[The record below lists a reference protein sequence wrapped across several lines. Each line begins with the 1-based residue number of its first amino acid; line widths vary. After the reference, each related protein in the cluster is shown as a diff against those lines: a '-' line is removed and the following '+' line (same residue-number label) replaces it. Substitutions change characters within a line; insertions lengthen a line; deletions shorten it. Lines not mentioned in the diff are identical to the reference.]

1 MTPRFIPSLLPGAAA
16 LLVATAGSAQSTPER
31 FELTIPNIMRGP
43 EVVGRPPAQV
53 RWSPD
58 GRYLH
63 FRWLPPGTAWRETLK
78 PFRVR
83 AVAGA
88 APEALTLAQAD
99 SIEPSIAD
107 GDLSPDRTR
116 RVVSVRGDL
125 YLVALPSGRVR
136 RLTDTPGMTETS
148 PRFDTSGTRVFFR
161 RDNNVMAFTLAD
173 FQVQQLT
180 DIRQGPAPDTA
191 KTTATQRK
199 FLEAEERKL
208 LGAIRDRVWRDSV
221 QRAERDARQSGA
233 MRTVWL
239 QPKEEVVA
247 LLPSPSGAAVLVAT
261 RLRGQ
266 ERIAQVPS
274 YVTRSG
280 YTEPLES
287 RTFVGDAQDKRRVG
301 LIEVATGRVTWVR
314 PIAADSS
321 GEFAQL
327 GAPGW
332 NDAGTAAL
340 VTAVPR
346 NRQSR
351 HVVTVSADS
360 ARVTPVDVLTDSA
373 WVGGPCFNCIGWL
386 PGARGI
392 WLVSEADGW
401 AHLYR
406 IGADGTGKRPLTS
419 GRWEVHDAQLAPDRT
434 RFLLHTTET
443 SPFERQFFTMGLDG
457 GERTRVTQAAGGHD
471 VVVSPDGRWLADVAS
486 TATRPPELFLQA
498 GRPGAARHQLT
509 TSPVAAWLAQTWL
522 APEIVMV
529 PASDGVPVPARIYKP
544 EQVGARANGAAV
556 IFVHGAGYLQNV
568 HKFWSSYF
576 REYMFHHYLAAK
588 GYVVLDMDYRAS
600 AGYGR
605 DWRTAIY
612 RHMGGRDL
620 QDQVDGSRW
629 LQRTFSIPA
638 ERVGIYGGSYGGFI
652 TLMALFNHPKDFGA
666 GAALRSVTD
675 WAHYNHPY
683 TGNILNEPQ
692 EDSTAYRRSSPIY
705 FAEGLEDPLLIAHG
719 MVDVNVHFQD
729 VVRLSQRLIELGKT
743 GWELAVYPVEDHGFV
758 RPDSWTDEYRRIFEL
773 FERSIGAG
781 AAARAN
787 GSMR

>member
-1 MTPRFIPSLLPGAAA
+1 
-16 LLVATAGSAQSTPER
+16 
-31 FELTIPNIMRGP
+31 
-43 EVVGRPPAQV
+43 
-53 RWSPD
+53 
-58 GRYLH
+58 
-63 FRWLPPGTAWRETLK
+63 
-78 PFRVR
+78 VR
-83 AVAGA
+83 AAAGA
-88 APEALTLAQAD
+88 APEALTQAQAD
-99 SIEPSIAD
+99 SIEPSIAE
-107 GDLSPDRTR
+107 GVLSPDGAR

-125 YLVALPSGRVR
+125 YLVELPSGLVR
-136 RLTDTPGMTETS
+136 RLTNTPGQMETS
-148 PRFDTSGTRVFFR
+148 PRFDTSGERVLFR
-161 RDNNVMAFTLAD
+161 RDNNAMAFTLAD

-191 KTTATQRK
+191 KTAAAQRK
-199 FLEAEERKL
+199 FLEAEERRL
-208 LGAIRDRVWRDSV
+208 LGAVRDRLWRDSV
-221 QRAERDARQSGA
+221 QRAEREARQA
-233 MRTVWL
+233 ATMKTVWL
-239 QPKEEVVA
+239 QPKEEVAAV
-247 LLPSPSGAAVLVAT
+247 LPSPSGKTVLIVT

-266 ERIAQVPS
+266 DRVAQVPS
-274 YVTRSG
+274 YITPTG

-287 RTFVGDAQDKRRVG
+287 RTFVGDAQDRRRVG
-301 LIEVATGRVTWVR
+301 LVEVATGRVIWIR
-314 PIAADSS
+314 PIASDST

-327 GAPGW
+327 GTPGW

-351 HVVTVSADS
+351 HLLTVSADS
-360 ARVTPVDVLTDSA
+360 GRVTAVDVLTDSA
-373 WVGGPCFNCIGWL
+373 WVGGPCFNCVGWL
-386 PGARGI
+386 PGGGGI
-392 WLVSEADGW
+392 WFVSEADGW
-401 AHLYR
+401 SHLYR
-406 IGADGTGKRPLTS
+406 IGAEGSGKRRLTS
-419 GRWEVHDAQLAPDRT
+419 GRWEVQDARLTPDRT
-434 RFLLHTTET
+434 RFLLHTSEP
-443 SPFERQFFTMGLDG
+443 SPYERHFFTMSLEG
-457 GERTRVTQAAGGHD
+457 GARTRLTHPVGGHD
-471 VVVSPDGRWLADVAS
+471 VVVSPDGKWLADVSSMAN
-486 TATRPPELFLQA
+486 RPPELYLQA
-498 GRPGAARHQLT
+498 ARPDGARHQLT
-509 TSPVAAWLAQTWL
+509 TSPVAEWLAQTWL

-529 PASDGVPVPARIYKP
+529 PASDGVNVPARIYKP
-544 EQVGARANGAAV
+544 EQVGATANGAAV

-568 HKFWSSYF
+568 HQYWSSYS

-588 GYVVLDMDYRAS
+588 GYVVLDLDYRAS

-629 LQRTFSIPA
+629 LQRTFGVSA

-652 TLMALFNHPKDFGA
+652 TLMALFNHPKEFGA

-675 WAHYNHPY
+675 WAHYNHSY

-773 FERSIGAG
+773 FERSIGAA
-781 AAARAN
+781 AAARAT

>member
-1 MTPRFIPSLLPGAAA
+1 MTTRFVPTVVSAVTALAVATSGAAQ
-16 LLVATAGSAQSTPER
+16 SAPTR
-31 FELTIPNIMRGP
+31 FDLTIPSIMRGP

-58 GRYLH
+58 GQYLY
-63 FRWLPPGTAWRETLK
+63 FQWLPPGTAWRETPK
-78 PFRVR
+78 PYRVR
-83 AVAGA
+83 AAAGA
-88 APEALTLAQAD
+88 VPEVLTLAQAD
-99 SIEPSIAD
+99 SIEPSIAE
-107 GDLSPDRTR
+107 GALSPDRTR
-116 RVVSVRGDL
+116 RVVSVGGDL
-125 YLVALPSGRVR
+125 YLVSLATGIVR
-136 RLTDTPGMTETS
+136 RLTNTPGVMETA
-148 PRFDTSGTRVFFR
+148 PRFDTSGQRVFFR
-161 RDNNVMAFTLAD
+161 RDNNAMAFTLAD
-173 FQVQQLT
+173 LQVHQLT

-191 KTTATQRK
+191 KVTAPQRK
-199 FLEAEERKL
+199 FLEEEERKL
-208 LGAIRDRVWRDSV
+208 IGAIRDRLWRDSV
-221 QRAERDARQSGA
+221 QRAAREARRSGTLT
-233 MRTVWL
+233 TVWL
-239 QPKEEVVA
+239 QPKEEVAVVQ
-247 LLPSPSGAAVLVAT
+247 PSPSGTAILIVT

-266 ERIAQVPS
+266 DRTAQVPS
-274 YVTRSG
+274 YITPTG

-301 LIEVATGRVTWVR
+301 LIDATGRVTWIR
-314 PIAADSS
+314 PIGTDSS

-327 GAPGW
+327 GTPGW
-332 NDAGTAAL
+332 NDAGTSAL

-351 HVVTVSADS
+351 HLVTVSADS
-360 ARVTPVDVLTDSA
+360 ARVTEVDVLTDSA

-386 PGARGI
+386 PGAQGI
-392 WLVSEADGW
+392 WFASEADGW
-401 AHLYR
+401 SHLYR
-406 IGADGTGKRPLTS
+406 IRADGSGRRQLTS
-419 GRWEVHDAQLAPDRT
+419 GRWEVHAARLSPDRT
-434 RFLLHTTET
+434 RFLLHTTEP
-443 SPFERQFFTMGLDG
+443 SAFERHFFTMGLDG
-457 GERTRVTQAAGGHD
+457 GTRTRVTQPAGGHD
-471 VVVSPDGRWLADVAS
+471 VVVSPDGKWLADVFS
-486 TATRPPELFLQA
+486 TANRPPELFLQA
-498 GRPGAARHQLT
+498 ARPGGTRHQLT
-509 TSPVAAWLAQTWL
+509 TSPVPEWLAHPWL
-522 APEIVMV
+522 TPEIVMV
-529 PASDGVPVPARIYKP
+529 PASDGVDVPARIYRP
-544 EQVGARANGAAV
+544 AQVDAPANGAAV

-568 HKFWSSYF
+568 HKYWSSYF

-588 GYVVLDMDYRAS
+588 GYVVLDLDYRAS

-652 TLMALFNHPKDFGA
+652 TLMALFTHPKDFGA

-683 TGNILNEPQ
+683 TGNILNEPH

-758 RPDSWTDEYRRIFEL
+758 RPDSWSDEYRRIFEL
-773 FERSIGAG
+773 FERSIGNS
-781 AAARAN
+781 AAARAT
-787 GSMR
+787 GGTR

>member
-1 MTPRFIPSLLPGAAA
+1 MTTRCIPSLLCGATA
-16 LLVATAGSAQSTPER
+16 LAVATSVSAQSTPAR
-31 FELTIPNIMRGP
+31 FDLTIPNIMRGP

-58 GRYLH
+58 GQYLY
-63 FRWLPPGTAWRETLK
+63 FQWNPPGTVWRETPK
-78 PFRVR
+78 PYRVR
-83 AVAGA
+83 AAPGA

-107 GDLSPDRTR
+107 GALSPDRTR

-125 YLVALPSGRVR
+125 YLVALPGGRVR
-136 RLTDTPGMTETS
+136 RLTNTPGVMETA
-148 PRFDTSGTRVFFR
+148 PRFDAGGQRVLFR
-161 RDNNVMAFTLAD
+161 RDNNAMAFTLAD
-173 FQVQQLT
+173 FQVRQLT

-199 FLEAEERKL
+199 FLEAEEQKL
-208 LGAIRDRVWRDSV
+208 LGAIRDRLWRDSM
-221 QRAERDARQSGA
+221 QRAEREARQSGT
-233 MRTVWL
+233 MKTVWL
-239 QPKEEVVA
+239 QPKEEVTAV
-247 LLPSPSGAAVLVAT
+247 LPSPSGTAVLIVT

-266 ERIAQVPS
+266 DRIAQVPN
-274 YVTRSG
+274 YVTPSG

-301 LIEVATGRVTWVR
+301 LVEVATGRVTWVR
-314 PIAADSS
+314 PIATDSS

-327 GAPGW
+327 GTPGW
-332 NDAGTAAL
+332 NDDGTAAL
-340 VTAVPR
+340 VAAVPR
-346 NRQSR
+346 SRQSR
-351 HVVTVSADS
+351 HLVTVSADS
-360 ARVTPVDVLTDSA
+360 ARVTAVDVLTDSA
-373 WVGGPCFNCIGWL
+373 WVGGPCFNCVGWL
-386 PGARGI
+386 PGGEGI
-392 WLVSEADGW
+392 WFASEADGW
-401 AHLYR
+401 SHLYR
-406 IGADGTGKRPLTS
+406 IRPDGTGKQRLTS
-419 GRWEVHDAQLAPDRT
+419 GRWEVQNARLSPDRT
-434 RFLLHTTET
+434 RFLLHTTEA
-443 SPFERQFFTMGLDG
+443 SPFERQFFTMALDG
-457 GERTRVTQAAGGHD
+457 GARTRVTEPAGGHD
-471 VVVSPDGRWLADVAS
+471 VVVSPDGQWLADVAS
-486 TATRPPELFLQA
+486 TANRPPELFLQA
-498 GRPGAARHQLT
+498 ARPATARHQLT
-509 TSPVAAWLAQTWL
+509 TSPVAAWLAQAWL
-522 APEIVMV
+522 TPEIVMV
-529 PASDGVPVPARIYKP
+529 PASDGVQVPARIYKP

-568 HKFWSSYF
+568 HRYWSSYS
-576 REYMFHHYLAAK
+576 REYMFHHFLAAK
-588 GYVVLDMDYRAS
+588 GYVVLDLDYRAS

-692 EDSTAYRRSSPIY
+692 EDSTAFRRSSPIY

-773 FERSIGAG
+773 FERSIGTG

>member
-1 MTPRFIPSLLPGAAA
+1 MTPRFLARLLSVGAALTIPSAA
-16 LLVATAGSAQSTPER
+16 SAQSAPAG
-31 FELTIPNIMRGP
+31 FDLTIPDIMRGP

-58 GRYLH
+58 GQYLY
-63 FRWLPPGTAWRETLK
+63 FQWLPPGTAWRETPK
-78 PFRVR
+78 PYRVR
-83 AVAGA
+83 AAAGA
-88 APEALTLAQAD
+88 APEALTPAQAD

-107 GDLSPDRTR
+107 GALSPDRTR

-136 RLTDTPGMTETS
+136 RLTHTPGVMETA
-148 PRFDTSGTRVFFR
+148 PRFDSSGQRVFFR
-161 RDNNVMAFTLAD
+161 RDNNVMAVTLTD

-180 DIRQGPAPDTA
+180 DIRHGPAPDTA
-191 KTTATQRK
+191 KTTATQRQ
-199 FLEAEERKL
+199 FLEAEEQRL
-208 LGAIRDRVWRDSV
+208 LGAIRDRLWRDSV
-221 QRAERDARQSGA
+221 QRAEREARQAAA
-233 MRTVWL
+233 MKTVWL

-247 LLPSPSGAAVLVAT
+247 LLPAPSGAAVLIVT

-266 ERIAQVPS
+266 DRVAQVPN
-274 YVTRSG
+274 YVTPSG

-301 LIEVATGRVTWVR
+301 MVEVATGRVTWVR
-314 PIAADSS
+314 PIATDSS
-321 GEFAQL
+321 GELAQL
-327 GAPGW
+327 VPVGW

-340 VTAVPR
+340 VSAVPR

-360 ARVTPVDVLTDSA
+360 ARVLAVDVLTDSA
-373 WVGGPCFNCIGWL
+373 WVGGPCFNCLGWL
-386 PGARGI
+386 PGAQGI

-406 IGADGTGKRPLTS
+406 LRADGTGKRQLTS
-419 GRWEVHDAQLAPDRT
+419 GRWEVQGARLTPDRAG
-434 RFLLHTTET
+434 FLLHTTET
-443 SPFERQFFTMGLDG
+443 SPFERHFFTMRLDG
-457 GERTRVTQAAGGHD
+457 GARTRVTQTAGGHD
-471 VVVSPDGRWLADVAS
+471 VVASPDGRWLADVAS
-486 TATRPPELFLQA
+486 TSNRPPELFLQA
-498 GRPGAARHQLT
+498 ARPGGARHQLT
-509 TSPVAAWLAQTWL
+509 TSPVAAWLARTWL
-522 APEIVMV
+522 EPEIVMV
-529 PASDGVPVPARIYKP
+529 PASDGVNVPARIYQP

-568 HKFWSSYF
+568 HNFWSSYF
-576 REYMFHHYLAAK
+576 REYMFHHYLAAR
-588 GYVVLDMDYRAS
+588 GYVVLDLDYRAS

-773 FERSIGAG
+773 FERSIGTG